1 MTAGASKE
9 TMTVPVPSG
18 NGPGRTPSR
27 GEQTLKEADPSVRKV
42 IEELRSMW
50 PPRAVEC
57 VIQGARQLNILYP
70 EELLRTMFGGRNIT
84 DINGDIYRKV
94 LDRLFEK
101 SGAPK
106 PRTVLLASFLM
117 GHANRPLPSV
127 VAEALIQHEGVLLLT
142 ERALA
147 RN

>member
-1 MTAGASKE
+1 
-9 TMTVPVPSG
+9 
-18 NGPGRTPSR
+18 
-27 GEQTLKEADPSVRKV
+27 
-42 IEELRSMW
+42 MW

-57 VIQGARQLNILYP
+57 VIHGARQLNILYP
-70 EELLRTMFGGRNIT
+70 EELLRTMFGGRDIT

-142 ERALA
+142 ERVLA